1 MRDRPT
7 FRAACAKSFDVTGV
21 DRSEDMLAR
30 ARQRASKEHLNGKLA
45 FYQGDA
51 RNLDLGRKFDA
62 ALMMFNVLG
71 YMTTNEDLL
80 GALRSVRRHLDE
92 NGLFIFDIWC
102 GPALMSSPPGDGTKK
117 FSTEKGAI
125 IRSSSGH
132 IRGHDQCCDIAIRLQ
147 KLESDVIVESSEEFH
162 RVRYYFP
169 LEIDLALRVADF
181 RVMAIRRFPEID
193 KDPDLDVWSAVVVAA
208 AGRPSP

>member
-1 MRDRPT
+1 MNDIFSDLYAET
-7 FRAACAKSFDVTGV
+7 YDSVYDAKDYIRETDAVLRLV
-21 DRSEDMLAR
+21 SEFAKGNT
-30 ARQRASKEHLNGKLA
+30 ST
-45 FYQGDA
+45 
-51 RNLDLGRKFDA
+51 NLDVGCDA

>member
-147 KLESDVIVESSEEFH
+147 KLELTYKIFPVQFQSD
-162 RVRYYFP
+162 P
-169 LEIDLALRVADF
+169 LPAMGYL
-181 RVMAIRRFPEID
+181 
-193 KDPDLDVWSAVVVAA
+193 SC
-208 AGRPSP
+208 